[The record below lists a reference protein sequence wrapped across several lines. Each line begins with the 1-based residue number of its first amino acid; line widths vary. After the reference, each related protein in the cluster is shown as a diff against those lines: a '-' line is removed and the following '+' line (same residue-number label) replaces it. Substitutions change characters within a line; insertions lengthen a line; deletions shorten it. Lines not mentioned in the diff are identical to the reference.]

1 VGIEGESCDDD
12 GTATAYAV
20 TIFLLDE
27 DDVGGWSILVVFS
40 AGVGSGFK

>member
-1 VGIEGESCDDD
+1 VDIGGGSCDDY

-27 DDVGGWSILVVFS
+27 ADSGGWSILVGFS